1 MVIEDFKEWLSK
13 NDDGKGIYQR
23 MHRKMTL
30 EKLASKSMSV
40 HLSNMKRIVE
50 MCPEIDFTAL
60 DTLAIE
66 DVQVA
71 LTERY
76 KEPATLNIH
85 ILTLRKWLKVS
96 GQEQL
101 LSAITKVRGRS
112 KRKLR
117 EELITEAE
125 RNAMIKAC
133 AHPRDAAIIALLS
146 DSGCRVGELVKLQV
160 KHIKFNEH
168 GAIVRFPEGK
178 TGPGE
183 DLIVFASSYMRMWLN
198 AHEYGDDPEA
208 PLFYSLRGK
217 YLEPKMK
224 RSERILPENRKLIP
238 LDEDGI
244 RQQIRNIAKKAG
256 IKRRIHPHLFRHTR
270 ATELAPHMPE
280 SLMNIKFRWS
290 NNSQTA
296 RVYSHVNEKDVQ
308 TVILKMAGIN
318 DAEEEFKAVEPV
330 KCDRCKEI
338 NTSLAEY
345 CFKCGYPL
353 SQEAIAK
360 MEAEHAKTSNEIEE
374 MRKEIEQMKYWEAHK
389 DLATL
394 AGNMVYKVHEKE
406 IHALGIKYIKE
417 CQAVTE
423 YFPMK
428 FVPGKGFFDE
438 TDGLTRYMEAY
449 SMIPEI
455 KEQITAWTI
464 KLFDDLMKKNGE
476 GFSSAVRGQMNKLS
490 TELKSE

>member
-1 MVIEDFKEWLSK
+1 MIIDKYEHSIVENMVIEDFKGWLSK
-13 NDDGKGIYQR
+13 NDDGKGIYKS

-30 EKLASKSMSV
+30 EKLSSKSMSV

-50 MCPEIDFTAL
+50 MCPTTDFNTL
-60 DTLAIE
+60 DAQAIE
-66 DVQVA
+66 DIQVA

-125 RNAMIKAC
+125 LTAMIKAC

-160 KHIKFNEH
+160 KHITFNED
-168 GAIVRFPEGK
+168 GAIVRYPDGK

-183 DLIVFASSYMRMWLN
+183 DLIVDACSYMRIWLS
-198 AHEYGDDPEA
+198 AHEYADNPEA

-217 YLEPKMK
+217 YIDPKIK
-224 RSERILPENRKLIP
+224 KSERILPENRKLIP
-238 LDEDGI
+238 LDEDGV

-270 ATELAPHMPE
+270 ATECALNMQE

-290 NNSQTA
+290 PNSQTA
-296 RVYSHVNEKDVQ
+296 RVYTHVNEKDVQ
-308 TVILKMAGIN
+308 KVIRKMAGIK
-318 DAEEEFKAVEPV
+318 DTEEEVKAVEPV
-330 KCDRCKEI
+330 KCARCKEI
-338 NTSLAEY
+338 NSHRAEY
-345 CFKCGYPL
+345 CYKCGYPL
-353 SQEAIAK
+353 SAGAIAR
-360 MEAEHAKTSNEIEE
+360 MEEERLAERNGLTE
-374 MRKEIEQMKYWEAHK
+374 MRKQLQELQMAMGILQVALAANETGMTDEMIADEPDKNAKREMLEHKTRMDRAMNTPVDDSAIEKANKTVGMTPEE
-389 DLATL
+389 LAD
-394 AGNMVYKVHEKE
+394 YKRTVGLE
-406 IHALGIKYIKE
+406 
-417 CQAVTE
+417 
-423 YFPMK
+423 
-428 FVPGKGFFDE
+428 GK
-438 TDGLTRYMEAY
+438 
-449 SMIPEI
+449 
-455 KEQITAWTI
+455 
-464 KLFDDLMKKNGE
+464 KK
-476 GFSSAVRGQMNKLS
+476 K
-490 TELKSE
+490 